1 MKKTHA
7 PFPPFKNEQKKS
19 GKEPC
24 LLPPSKVR
32 KNNKIFTKCKS
43 NPKEKKKKKEKRKP
57 NPPPPPPSNKSVLIT
72 PQNSTPPWKG
82 NKCFFTPSPPFPQ

>member
-7 PFPPFKNEQKKS
+7 PFPPLKNEQKKS

-32 KNNKIFTKCKS
+32 KNNKIFTDS
-43 NPKEKKKKKEKRKP
+43 SRWIFGFFPKH
-57 NPPPPPPSNKSVLIT
+57 V
-72 PQNSTPPWKG
+72 
-82 NKCFFTPSPPFPQ
+82 